1 MYTIR
6 IKEKKASKPEE
17 LCSFETIEDAINMF
31 DDICNDYYNVKL
43 VRNNRITVMEQ
54 LNHDYAD

>member
-17 LCSFETIEDAINMF
+17 LCSFEDQADAISMF
-31 DDICNDYYNVKL
+31 GDVANDYYKVTL
-43 VRNNRITVMEQ
+43 LRNQTCIMEQ
-54 LNHDYAD
+54 INPELAD